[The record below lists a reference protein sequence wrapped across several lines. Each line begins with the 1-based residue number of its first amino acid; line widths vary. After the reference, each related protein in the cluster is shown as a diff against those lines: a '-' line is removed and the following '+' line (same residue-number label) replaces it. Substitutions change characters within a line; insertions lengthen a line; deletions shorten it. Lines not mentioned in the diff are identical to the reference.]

1 MLNFYSFMNYVI
13 DFTSSARKAE
23 DGVVLYAQYAI
34 PLAAALFTGDS
45 GPQEF
50 VRPCL

>member
-1 MLNFYSFMNYVI
+1 MNYVM
-13 DFTSSARKAE
+13 DFTRSARKAE

-45 GPQEF
+45 GSQEF